1 MKMKRNEVDHVVQLV
16 GDERIDYLLTN
27 EEMKIIQSP
36 TVFSFSLDALLL
48 AYFTYVPIKR
58 GKILDLCSGN
68 GVIPLLLSRRSHA
81 HITGVEI
88 QERLWNMACR
98 SVQMNDK
105 SEQIEMMHADLKEL
119 QPAIGHSSFDVVT
132 CNPPY
137 FKSPKATEHND
148 NEHFTIARHEVYCTL
163 EDVIKACKLHVR
175 PGGKVA
181 LVHRPERFV
190 DLIVLFRKYGIEP
203 KRVQFV
209 YSKQGREANAVLI
222 EGTRDGKV
230 GMHMLPPL
238 YIYQEDGTYTKEAEG
253 IIHGA

>member
-1 MKMKRNEVDHVVQLV
+1 VVQLI
-16 GDERIDYLLTN
+16 GDERLDYLLASD
-27 EEMKIIQSP
+27 EMQIIQSP

-48 AYFTYVPIKR
+48 AHFTYVPIKKGR
-58 GKILDLCSGN
+58 ILDLCSGN
-68 GVIPLLLSRRSHA
+68 GVIPLLLSRRTQA

-98 SVQMNDK
+98 SIHMNGLND
-105 SEQIEMMHADLKEL
+105 QISMVHEDLKKL
-119 QPAIGHSSFDVVT
+119 QSTIGHSSFDVIT

-137 FKSPKATEHND
+137 FKSPQATEHND

-163 EDVIKACKLHVR
+163 EDVVKACKLHVR

-181 LVHRPERFV
+181 MVHRPERFV
-190 DLIVLFRKYGIEP
+190 DMIVLFRAYGIEP

-209 YSKQGREANAVLI
+209 YSKQGREANTVLM

-238 YIYQEDGTYTKEAEG
+238 YMYREDGTYTEEAEE
-253 IIHGA
+253 IIHGK

>member
-1 MKMKRNEVDHVVQLV
+1 MVQLI
-16 GDERIDYLLTN
+16 GDERLDFLLAN
-27 EEMKIIQSP
+27 EEMQIIQSP

-58 GKILDLCSGN
+58 GMILDLCSGN
-68 GVIPLLLSRRSHA
+68 GVIPLLLSRRSEA

-98 SVQMNDK
+98 SVKMNKK
-105 SEQIEMMHADLKEL
+105 SEQIHMMHADLKEL
-119 QPAIGHSSFDVVT
+119 QPELGHSSFDVVT

-137 FKSPKATEHND
+137 FKSPKASEHNH

-163 EDVIKACKLHVR
+163 EDVVKACKLHVR
-175 PGGKVA
+175 PGGKVSMI
-181 LVHRPERFV
+181 HRPDRFV
-190 DLIVLFRKYGIEP
+190 DLIVLFRAYGIEP

-209 YSKQGREANAVLI
+209 YSKRGREANTVLI
-222 EGTRDGKV
+222 EGVRDGKV

-238 YIYQEDGTYTKEAEG
+238 YMYKDDGTYTKEAEEVIYG
-253 IIHGA
+253 R